1 MKNKNVDFSMF
12 LYLLFSCVLL
22 IVGIAI
28 LASFIAPIIFFFRN
42 GIFDYRLDTF
52 IFSCKAGIGAGI
64 PLGVGIWVFAKI
76 EELKKKK

>member
-22 IVGIAI
+22 MVGIAI

-42 GIFDYRLDTF
+42 GVFDYRLDTF
-52 IFSCKAGIGAGI
+52 IFFVK
-64 PLGVGIWVFAKI
+64 LGSELVFHWVLVFGCLRK
-76 EELKKKK
+76 